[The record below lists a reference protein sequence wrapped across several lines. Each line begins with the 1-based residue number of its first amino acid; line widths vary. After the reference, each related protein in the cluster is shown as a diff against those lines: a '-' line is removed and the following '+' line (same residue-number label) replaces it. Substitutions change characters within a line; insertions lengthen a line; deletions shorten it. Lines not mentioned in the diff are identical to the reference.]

1 MIRADRGRRILV
13 LALAALWA
21 ANEALAGD
29 EEAVVTGPPAF
40 DEFVVIPL
48 RVHVLSSS
56 ELPEADC
63 RLSDADVARIVGK
76 VNAIW
81 HAAGVHWGVESVVRE
96 PAAQEAR
103 FRLARDLDGPG
114 NLALFRMLV
123 PEASRDFEGVHVYY
137 IHKFAVNGV
146 WLGDAAFVQETAAL
160 RPVEG
165 GLDEPIPRV
174 TAHELG
180 HALGLSHRQARTNLL
195 ASGTTGTLLNG
206 REVAIARRGAA
217 LLKGS
222 AAVPVLRAAAREAAA
237 KGDRARAIRLWSWLA
252 EVPGDGAAEARAGR
266 DRLREASAEGPCDGA

>member
-1 MIRADRGRRILV
+1 MF
-13 LALAALWA
+13 ALAALLVPTGA
-21 ANEALAGD
+21 VAGD
-29 EEAVVTGPPAF
+29 DGAEAVVTEPPAF

-48 RVHVLSSS
+48 RVHVLTSP

-63 RLSDADVARIVGK
+63 KLSDADVGRIVGK

-81 HAAGVHWGVESVVRE
+81 HVVGVHWGVETVVRE
-96 PAAQEAR
+96 PAAQPAK

-114 NLALFRMLV
+114 NLALLSLLA

-137 IHKFAVNGV
+137 IHRFAVNGV

-180 HALGLSHRQARTNLL
+180 HALGLRHRQDRTNLL
-195 ASGTTGTLLNG
+195 ASGTTGTLLNA
-206 REVAIARRGAA
+206 REVAIARRQAP
-217 LLKGS
+217 LLKGAS
-222 AAVPVLRAAAREAAA
+222 AVPALREAAREAVA
-237 KGDRARAIRLWSWLA
+237 KGDLGRALRLWSWLA
-252 EVPGDGAAEARAGR
+252 EVPGDGAAEARAER
-266 DRLREASAEGPCDGA
+266 DRLREPVAKTPCDAP

>member
-1 MIRADRGRRILV
+1 V
-13 LALAALWA
+13 LALAAL
-21 ANEALAGD
+21 LVGGGPVAGD
-29 EEAVVTGPPAF
+29 EGDEAVVTEPPAY
-40 DEFVVIPL
+40 DGFVVIPL

-63 RLSDADVARIVGK
+63 RLSDADIARIVGK

-81 HAAGVHWGVESVVRE
+81 HVAGVHWGVEAIVRE
-96 PAAQEAR
+96 PAARPAK

-114 NLALFRMLV
+114 NLSLFAMLA

-137 IHKFAVNGV
+137 IHAFAVNGV

-180 HALGLSHRQARTNLL
+180 HALGLRHRQDRTNLL
-195 ASGTTGTLLNG
+195 ASGTTGTQLNA
-206 REVAIARRGAA
+206 REVAVVRRRAP
-217 LLKGS
+217 LLKGAS
-222 AAVPVLRAAAREAAA
+222 AVPALRASAREAAA
-237 KGDRARAIRLWSWLA
+237 QGDRARALRLWSWLA
-252 EVPGDGAAEARAGR
+252 EVPGDGDGAAEARAER
-266 DRLREASAEGPCDGA
+266 DRLREEAAKTPCGPP